1 SSSAFG
7 IKSQAP
13 ASASLFGQST
23 AAKPSIFGST
33 QPTTGFGASTQPQA
47 QGSIFGGGQQQA
59 GAPSTGLFGQPAAQ
73 QQPASTGL
81 FGQPATATQQQPQS
95 NLFGSS
101 LFGSTNTANQ
111 TTQQQGQGL
120 FGSTNNQQQ
129 QQQPNQPT
137 FGGWGSTAG
146 NTNALQPQ
154 ATLPAGSNAWGSSL
168 LGQQNKPQTASNTPT
183 GAPLFTRSTKFNDLP
198 DQVKKSFEDIEAHIQ
213 GRLQVSSD
221 LKQRKLGDE
230 PTKGQ
235 ELIYG
240 VHKDLVNTSSIIQSD
255 AMFTKDIKAKADQA
269 VEDTIVATRIVDGFR
284 NPQQHGAYLKN
295 HATFPL
301 EFFNRITEQMR
312 ERLHWY
318 KNTIEQIERKLSSSP
333 AQPQTTPQAISTTL
347 QAQHATFILLASKTA
362 TLDADLKKIKALY
375 TQLWRTK
382 TGSMRDPF
390 NDLDKN
396 GGDDLGLDAMH
407 VR

>member
-1 SSSAFG
+1 MKAASPHVGFCYQVRALYCILLSGLCSRCSPHSSSAFG

-59 GAPSTGLFGQPAAQ
+59 GAPSTGLFGQPAGQQQNQQPASTGLFGQPAASTQQQPASTGLFGQPAAQ

-81 FGQPATATQQQPQS
+81 FGQPAAQQQPASTGLFGQPAAATQQQPQS

-120 FGSTNNQQQ
+120 FGSTNNQQQQ

-168 LGQQNKPQTASNTPT
+168 LGQQNKPQTY
-183 GAPLFTRSTKFNDLP
+183 
-198 DQVKKSFEDIEAHIQ
+198 V
-213 GRLQVSSD
+213 
-221 LKQRKLGDE
+221 
-230 PTKGQ
+230 
-235 ELIYG
+235 
-240 VHKDLVNTSSIIQSD
+240 TS
-255 AMFTKDIKAKADQA
+255 
-269 VEDTIVATRIVDGFR
+269 
-284 NPQQHGAYLKN
+284 
-295 HATFPL
+295 
-301 EFFNRITEQMR
+301 
-312 ERLHWY
+312 
-318 KNTIEQIERKLSSSP
+318 
-333 AQPQTTPQAISTTL
+333 STTL
-347 QAQHATFILLASKTA
+347 ANF
-362 TLDADLKKIKALY
+362 ADVMSNNCHMSPVNL
-375 TQLWRTK
+375 TC
-382 TGSMRDPF
+382 F
-390 NDLDKN
+390 
-396 GGDDLGLDAMH
+396 
-407 VR
+407 